1 VVSEWG
7 RRFYG
12 ICSNNTEFAWES
24 VKIRRDKKP
33 TLGVRLMYS
42 HVDDPNDR
50 WIARWL
56 TVCAAVIFGMILL
69 GGVTRLTDS
78 GLSMVEW
85 NPIMGTIPPLSQED
99 WELAFE
105 KYKQY
110 PEYQKIN
117 YNMELSGFKTI
128 FMYEYLH
135 RILGRLIGLLY
146 FLPLVYVVMRG
157 MVKPALMPKLLL
169 LFVLGGCQG
178 LMGWYMVKSGLVD
191 RPDVSQYRLTAHLGL
206 AVLVYG
212 YMTWLIL
219 RLTAPKR
226 PLPPMAS
233 YRPLILVA
241 LIYLMILSG
250 GFVAGTDAGYSYPTW
265 PLMGETFLPPALYAD
280 GWISAFEQVT
290 TIQFNHRMFAYSL
303 VVIVLTVGIWNYRAS
318 SDGRVRLA
326 SLLLM
331 AALTFQV
338 ALGISALLTHI
349 AIPVAAAHQSGAI
362 ILLTA
367 TLFFAHARIT
377 ERSRI

>member
-110 PEYQKIN
+110 PEYQK
-117 YNMELSGFKTI
+117 
-128 FMYEYLH
+128 
-135 RILGRLIGLLY
+135 
-146 FLPLVYVVMRG
+146 
-157 MVKPALMPKLLL
+157 
-169 LFVLGGCQG
+169 
-178 LMGWYMVKSGLVD
+178 
-191 RPDVSQYRLTAHLGL
+191 LTT
-206 AVLVYG
+206 
-212 YMTWLIL
+212 TW
-219 RLTAPKR
+219 
-226 PLPPMAS
+226 S
-233 YRPLILVA
+233 C
-241 LIYLMILSG
+241 
-250 GFVAGTDAGYSYPTW
+250 
-265 PLMGETFLPPALYAD
+265 
-280 GWISAFEQVT
+280 
-290 TIQFNHRMFAYSL
+290 
-303 VVIVLTVGIWNYRAS
+303 RAS
-318 SDGRVRLA
+318 RP
-326 SLLLM
+326 SLCM
-331 AALTFQV
+331 S
-338 ALGISALLTHI
+338 ICIES
-349 AIPVAAAHQSGAI
+349 
-362 ILLTA
+362 
-367 TLFFAHARIT
+367 
-377 ERSRI
+377 